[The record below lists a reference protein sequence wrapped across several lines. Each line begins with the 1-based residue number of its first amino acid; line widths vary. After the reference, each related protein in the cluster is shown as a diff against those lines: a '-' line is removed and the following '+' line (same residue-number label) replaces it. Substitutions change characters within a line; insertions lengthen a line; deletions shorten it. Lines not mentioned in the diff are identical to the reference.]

1 MNILV
6 VFITRVNHSDYSNI
20 RLRDCINK
28 LDDLFDYAGQ
38 LGHKVVALTDH
49 ESISGWVKA
58 EKAAKKL
65 KEKYPELKVVL
76 GNEIYLCRNGLN
88 AQNYNREVD
97 RYYHFCLYARDQEGL
112 KQIRE
117 ISTRAWMRSYMARGM
132 RRVPTYYQDL
142 FDIIGKN
149 PGHVIGSTACLGGAL
164 PTQILRAQSNPN
176 LLPKIDMWIQQMDK
190 LFGHGNFYFEMQPSK
205 NKDQILVNKTLLK
218 YSIYFDI
225 PYIITTDSHYL
236 RKEDR
241 VVHKAYLNAQ
251 NGDREVDDFYATTYM
266 MDTKELESYFS
277 YFDEAALQQAYENIL
292 KIRDSIEDFSLLR
305 PLKIPN
311 LKWKEHDP
319 LMGYKE
325 RLYLY
330 EKIPMLE
337 TFLHSEY
344 ESDQRLVEAIL
355 CGIEKHKDLQCKG
368 AYDEI
373 NACLEDTW
381 VSSNVNNARWSAYY
395 LNLQN
400 IIDIC
405 WEAGSLVGPGRGSGV
420 GFILLYCLDITQI
433 NPLRETTRCF
443 RWRLTQRV

>member
-1 MNILV
+1 MEKL
-6 VFITRVNHSDYSNI
+6 TYPGSLHNHTDYSNI

-28 LDDLFDYAGQ
+28 IDDLINYAGE
-38 LGHKVVALTDH
+38 LGHKVLALTDH

-58 EKAAKKL
+58 ENAAKKV
-65 KEKYPELKVVL
+65 KEKYPDLKVIL

-97 RYYHFCLYARDQEGL
+97 RYYHFILLAKDAIGAR
-112 KQIRE
+112 QIRE

-132 RRVPTYYQDL
+132 RRVPTYYNDL
-142 FDIIGKN
+142 FEIIGAD

-164 PTQILRAQSNPN
+164 PTQILKGTSEAKLGTWVTQLKS
-176 LLPKIDMWIQQMDK
+176 
-190 LFGHGNFYFEMQPSK
+190 LFGEGNFYLEMQPSK
-205 NKDQILVNKTLLK
+205 NSEQIIVNKRLLD
-218 YSIYFDI
+218 YSKTYDV

-236 RKEDR
+236 KKEDR

-266 MDTKELESYFS
+266 MGTEELESFFKYFT
-277 YFDEAALQQAYENIL
+277 EEQIQIAYQNIL
-292 KIRDSIEDFSLLR
+292 KIKDSISDYSLLR
-305 PLKIPN
+305 PLNIPV
-311 LKWKEHDP
+311 LKWKEHDV

-330 EKIPMLE
+330 EKMPMLK
-337 TFLHSEY
+337 TFLYSKY
-344 ESDQRLVEAIL
+344 ESDQRLVDAIL
-355 CGIEKHKDLQCKG
+355 CGIEKHKDLQNQE

-381 VSSNVNNARWSAYY
+381 VSSEVNKARWSAYY

-405 WEAGSLVGPGRGSGV
+405 WEAGSLVGCGRGSGV
-420 GFILLYCLDITQI
+420 GFILLY
-433 NPLRETTRCF
+433 
-443 RWRLTQRV
+443 